1 MNRYLLAAVEQ
12 SRSCLLRLFFLNQQP
27 GASIPEANIV
37 KRKKTQQPR
46 L

>member
-12 SRSCLLRLFFLNQQP
+12 SRFYLLRLFFLNQQP
-27 GASIPEANIV
+27 GASMPEVNIV
-37 KRKKTQQPR
+37 RRKKTQQPR